1 MKNMW
6 LRISDELAQAWTV
19 TLKDIKVYYLRPGM
33 IMFGFLMP
41 FFMFFSFSVR
51 REMAAAEGLSRLL
64 ALTVFFTAA
73 AAGPFIIPTERRMGT
88 YARLLA
94 APMSLLT
101 LLLGKISVGAFF
113 AIVVASIAA
122 IFGIIFLGATIAQP
136 ALMVAGILIGAFTF
150 SAMGVIFGSIPTHN
164 PGDVQMPST
173 LIRWVLLFISG
184 VFIPL
189 AEMNPTARVFAYFS
203 PLTYAQDLMNFAV
216 IGEGLLNPWLD
227 LGVLLLIGGL
237 FLLPSVKLHQRG
249 RVLGY

>member
-1 MKNMW
+1 MKNLW

-51 REMAAAEGLSRLL
+51 REMEAAEGLSRLL

-94 APMSLLT
+94 APMSLIT

-113 AIVVASIAA
+113 AIVVASVAA
-122 IFGIIFLGATIAQP
+122 VFGILFLGATIFQP
-136 ALMVAGILIGAFTF
+136 TLMIVSILVGAFTF

-173 LIRWVLLFISG
+173 LIRWVLLFVSG

-189 AEMNPTARVFAYFS
+189 SEMNPTARVIAYLS
-203 PLTYAQDLMNFAV
+203 PLTYAQDLMNFAI
-216 IGEGLLNPWLD
+216 IGDGLLNPWLD
-227 LGVLLLIGGL
+227 LSVLLLIGGL
-237 FLLPSVKLHQRG
+237 FLLPSIKLHQRG
-249 RVLGY
+249 RKLGY